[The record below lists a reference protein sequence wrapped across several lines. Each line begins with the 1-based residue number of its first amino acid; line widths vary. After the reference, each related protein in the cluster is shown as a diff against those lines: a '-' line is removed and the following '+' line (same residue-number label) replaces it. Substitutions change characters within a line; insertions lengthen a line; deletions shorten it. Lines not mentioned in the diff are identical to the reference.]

1 MNYRHLSR
9 LGLGVVVVALGAAP
23 AHAATTPVNTSMCST
38 PVFSQPFLAWQDTNS
53 YTLVSGQ
60 TAGNFNGAGWVLSG
74 GATIVTTTLSDGTT
88 GSVLDLP
95 AGSKAVSPTICVESN
110 YPDARMM
117 VSNLSGSNGGK
128 MDFAVSYAGTS
139 SAITPQQTGTFKT
152 TGNQGVSG
160 GWLLSAPSD
169 MQPGSA
175 PGWQPMQITLTPSGP
190 KKSEFQIYN
199 LYVDPRCSW

>member
-1 MNYRHLSR
+1 
-9 LGLGVVVVALGAAP
+9 
-23 AHAATTPVNTSMCST
+23 
-38 PVFSQPFLAWQDTNS
+38 VFSQPFLSWQDTNS

-60 TAGNFNGAGWVLSG
+60 SADNFSGAGWVLSG
-74 GATIVTTTLSDGTT
+74 GASLVTTTLADGRT

-95 AGSKAVSPTICVESN
+95 TGSQAVSPTICVASD

-117 VSNLSGSNGGK
+117 VSNLSGSSGGK

-139 SAITPQQTGTFKT
+139 SATTPQQTGTFKT

-160 GWLLSAPSD
+160 NWLLSAPAD

-190 KKSEFQIYN
+190 KKTDFQIYN
-199 LYVDPRCSW
+199 LYVDPRSSW

>member
-1 MNYRHLSR
+1 MNHRHFRR
-9 LGLGVVVVALGAAP
+9 LGLGVVIAALGAAP
-23 AHAATTPVNTSMCST
+23 AQAATTPVDTSMCTT
-38 PVFSQPFLAWQDTNS
+38 PVFSQPFLSWQDTNS

-60 TAGNFNGAGWVLSG
+60 SADNFSGAGWVLSG
-74 GATIVTTTLSDGTT
+74 GASLVTTTLADGRT

-95 AGSKAVSPTICVESN
+95 TGSQAVSPTICVASD

-117 VSNLSGSNGGK
+117 VSNLSGSSGGK

-139 SAITPQQTGTFKT
+139 SATTPQQTGTFKT

-160 GWLLSAPSD
+160 NWLLSAPAD

-190 KKSEFQIYN
+190 KKTDFQIYN
-199 LYVDPRCSW
+199 LYVDPRSSW